1 MLIRLI
7 LYKIK
12 ESLFFWSDNKKDAF
26 DIDGGFFFM
35 NSKENRL
42 RYILGLD
49 GLRAVAVLAVIAYH
63 LHIEP
68 ASGGFLGV
76 DLFFVISGYLIT
88 TILLHKQDLGY
99 QELLPFWMGRIRR
112 LLPAAYVMIFLIVSW
127 CAIAGSNALMSIR
140 GDALSSFFYVSNW
153 WYIFHQLSYFDSFNA
168 VSPLKNLWSL
178 AIEEQFY
185 LIWPVLLIA
194 GLKWV
199 KNRSHL
205 PMITFGLA
213 LVSALWMAI
222 LYSPDTDPSR
232 IYYGTDTRAFALLI
246 GCSLA
251 FVWPMHRLSSR
262 KLLPIGRRMLQI
274 AGFGSMVIFLL
285 CVYAVDEFDGFLYQ
299 GGMLLFCLNAAILIA
314 CVCHPA
320 SLIGKWL
327 SFQPLVWLGKRSYG
341 IYLWHY
347 PIIVLTTP
355 VIEIG
360 QPSIGRVTLQLIA
373 ILLISEASYRLIEQP
388 IRKLGFR
395 HYFAS
400 WSIWKTGIKQWSM
413 SNKVFLGIAAVLL
426 ILFTIGMSSSSH
438 TSPHAQE
445 VTQIKTAPQKAGGQ
459 TESKVKKKK
468 DKHEKK
474 AADQKQFRQILA
486 IGDSVMLDIASNLE
500 KAYES
505 ITIDARVGRQMNE
518 AIRIAPQY
526 ASFNKA
532 DAAVIIELGTNG
544 YFTEGTLTS
553 FIQHFSKAHIFLVNT
568 RVPRSWENDVNAVI
582 ERVANQ
588 HHNVSLVDWHSA
600 ATGQPSYFQPDGV
613 HLSTKGSDTLTELI
627 KASIKKKGD
636 VSSAS

>member
-1 MLIRLI
+1 
-7 LYKIK
+7 
-12 ESLFFWSDNKKDAF
+12 
-26 DIDGGFFFM
+26 M

-63 LHIEP
+63 LHIGP

-112 LLPAAYVMIFLIVSW
+112 LLPAAYVMIFLTVSW
-127 CAIAGSNALMSIR
+127 CAIAGSNALLSIR

-185 LIWPVLLIA
+185 IIWPLLLIA

-232 IYYGTDTRAFALLI
+232 VYYGTDTRAFALLI

-251 FVWPMHRLSSR
+251 FVWPMQRLSSK
-262 KLLPIGRRMLQI
+262 KLLPVGKRILHI
-274 AGFGSMVIFLL
+274 AGFGSFAIFLL

-314 CVCHPA
+314 CICHPA
-320 SLIGKWL
+320 SLLGKWL
-327 SFQPLVWLGKRSYG
+327 SYQPLVWLGKRSYG

-360 QPSIGRVTLQLIA
+360 QPSIGRVVLQVIA
-373 ILLISEASYRLIEQP
+373 ILLIAEASYRFIEQP
-388 IRKLGFR
+388 IRRLGFR
-395 HYFAS
+395 QYFAS
-400 WSIWKTGIKQWSM
+400 WSIWKKGFKQWST
-413 SNKVFLGIAAVLL
+413 SHKVFLGITAALL

-438 TSPHAQE
+438 TSPHAKE
-445 VTQIKTAPQKAGGQ
+445 VTQIKTAPKKAGDSA
-459 TESKVKKKK
+459 ESKTKKKK
-468 DKHEKK
+468 ETHEKK
-474 AADQKQFRQILA
+474 ADQKQFHQILA
-486 IGDSVMLDIASNLE
+486 IGDSVMLDIAPNLE
-500 KAYES
+500 KAYAQ
-505 ITIDARVGRQMNE
+505 ITIDAKVGRQMNE
-518 AIRIAPQY
+518 AVSIAPQY
-526 ASFNKA
+526 ASFNQSN
-532 DAAVIIELGTNG
+532 AAVIIELGTNG
-544 YFTEGTLTS
+544 YFTEGTLTA
-553 FIQHFSKAHIFLVNT
+553 FIQQFSKAHIFLVNT
-568 RVPRSWENDVNAVI
+568 KVPRSWEKDVNAVI
-582 ERVANQ
+582 QRVADQ
-588 HHNVSLVDWHSA
+588 HSNVTLIDWHSA

-613 HLSTKGSDTLTELI
+613 HLSTKGSDTLTQLI
-627 KASIKKKGD
+627 TATIKKKGD
-636 VSSAS
+636 VSSSS

>member
-1 MLIRLI
+1 
-7 LYKIK
+7 
-12 ESLFFWSDNKKDAF
+12 
-26 DIDGGFFFM
+26 M

-63 LHIEP
+63 LHIGP

-112 LLPAAYVMIFLIVSW
+112 LLPAAYVMIFLTVSW
-127 CAIAGSNALMSIR
+127 CAIAGSNALLSIR

-185 LIWPVLLIA
+185 IIWPVLLIA

-199 KNRSHL
+199 KNRSNL

-232 IYYGTDTRAFALLI
+232 VYYGTDTRAFALLI

-251 FVWPMHRLSSR
+251 FVWPMQRLSSK
-262 KLLPIGRRMLQI
+262 KLLPVGRRILHI
-274 AGFGSMVIFLL
+274 AGFGSFAVFLL

-314 CVCHPA
+314 CICHPA
-320 SLIGKWL
+320 SLLGKWL
-327 SFQPLVWLGKRSYG
+327 SYQPLVWIGKRSYG

-360 QPSIGRVTLQLIA
+360 QPSMGRVALQIIA
-373 ILLISEASYRLIEQP
+373 ILLIAEASYRFIEQP
-388 IRKLGFR
+388 IRRLGFR
-395 HYFAS
+395 QYFAS
-400 WSIWKTGIKQWSM
+400 WSIWKKGFKQWST
-413 SNKVFLGIAAVLL
+413 SHKVFLGITAALL

-438 TSPHAQE
+438 TSPHAKE
-445 VTQIKTAPQKAGGQ
+445 VTQIKTAPKKAGDS
-459 TESKVKKKK
+459 TESKTKKKK
-468 DKHEKK
+468 EKQK
-474 AADQKQFRQILA
+474 AADQKQFHQILA
-486 IGDSVMLDIASNLE
+486 IGDSVMLDIAPNLE
-500 KAYES
+500 KTYAQ
-505 ITIDARVGRQMNE
+505 ITIDAKVGRQMNE
-518 AIRIAPQY
+518 AVSIAPQY
-526 ASFNKA
+526 ASFNQS

-544 YFTEGTLTS
+544 YFTEGTLTA
-553 FIQHFSKAHIFLVNT
+553 FIQQFSKAHIFLVNT
-568 RVPRSWENDVNAVI
+568 RVPRSWESDVNAVI
-582 ERVANQ
+582 QRVADQ
-588 HHNVSLVDWHSA
+588 HSNVTLVDWHSA

-613 HLSTKGSDTLTELI
+613 HLSTKGSDTLTQLI
-627 KASIKKKGD
+627 TASIKKKGD
-636 VSSAS
+636 VSSS

>member
-1 MLIRLI
+1 
-7 LYKIK
+7 
-12 ESLFFWSDNKKDAF
+12 
-26 DIDGGFFFM
+26 M

-49 GLRAVAVLAVIAYH
+49 GLRAVAVMAVIAYH
-63 LHIEP
+63 LHIGS

-88 TILLHKQDLGY
+88 TILLHQQALGY
-99 QELLPFWMGRIRR
+99 QELLTFWMGRIRR
-112 LLPAAYVMIFLIVSW
+112 LLPAAYVMIFLTVSW
-127 CAIAGSNALMSIR
+127 CAIAGSNALLSIR

-185 LIWPVLLIA
+185 MIWPVLLIA
-194 GLKWV
+194 GLKWI

-205 PMITFGLA
+205 FMITFVLA

-222 LYSPDTDPSR
+222 LYSPDTDQSR
-232 IYYGTDTRAFALLI
+232 VYYGTDTRAFALLI

-251 FVWPMHRLSSR
+251 FVWPMQRLSSR
-262 KLLPIGRRMLQI
+262 KLLPVGRRMLHI
-274 AGFGSMVIFLL
+274 TGFGSLAIFLL
-285 CVYAVDEFDGFLYQ
+285 CVYAVDEFDSFLYQ

-320 SLIGKWL
+320 SLVGKWL
-327 SFQPLVWLGKRSYG
+327 SFKPLVLLGKRSYG

-360 QPSIGRVTLQLIA
+360 QPSMWRVTLQLIA
-373 ILLISEASYRLIEQP
+373 ILLIAEASYRLIEQP
-388 IRKLGFR
+388 IRQLGFR
-395 HYFAS
+395 QYFTS
-400 WSIWKTGIKQWSM
+400 WSIWKKGIKQWSV
-413 SNKVFLGIAAVLL
+413 SNKVFLGIGAALL

-438 TSPHAQE
+438 TSPHAKE
-445 VTQIKTAPQKAGGQ
+445 VTHIKTAPKKAVDPP
-459 TESKVKKKK
+459 ESKAKKKN

-474 AADQKQFRQILA
+474 AADHKQFHQVLA
-486 IGDSVMLDIASNLE
+486 IGDSVMLDIAPNLE
-500 KAYES
+500 KVYEQ
-505 ITIDARVGRQMNE
+505 ITIDAKVGRQMKE
-518 AIRIAPQY
+518 AISIAPQY
-526 ASFNKA
+526 ASFNQT

-568 RVPRSWENDVNAVI
+568 KIPRAWENDVNAVI
-582 ERVANQ
+582 RRVSNQ
-588 HHNVSLVDWHSA
+588 HRNVTLVDWHSA
-600 ATGQPSYFQPDGV
+600 ATGQSSYFQPDGV
-613 HLSTKGSDTLTELI
+613 HLSTKGSDTLTKLI
-627 KASIKKKGD
+627 TASVKKKGD
-636 VSSAS
+636 VSSP

>member
-1 MLIRLI
+1 
-7 LYKIK
+7 
-12 ESLFFWSDNKKDAF
+12 
-26 DIDGGFFFM
+26 M

-63 LHIEP
+63 LHIGP

-88 TILLHKQDLGY
+88 TILLHKQDLSY

-112 LLPAAYVMIFLIVSW
+112 LLPAAYVMIFLTVSW
-127 CAIAGSNALMSIR
+127 CAIAGSNALLSIR

-185 LIWPVLLIA
+185 IIWPVLLIA

-232 IYYGTDTRAFALLI
+232 VYYGTDTRAFALLI

-251 FVWPMHRLSSR
+251 FVWPMQRLSSK
-262 KLLPIGRRMLQI
+262 KLLPVGKRILHI
-274 AGFGSMVIFLL
+274 AGFGSFAIFLL

-314 CVCHPA
+314 CICHPA
-320 SLIGKWL
+320 SLLGKWL
-327 SFQPLVWLGKRSYG
+327 SYQPLVWLGKRSYG

-360 QPSIGRVTLQLIA
+360 QPSIGRVVLQVIA
-373 ILLISEASYRLIEQP
+373 ILLIAEASYRFIEQP
-388 IRKLGFR
+388 IRRLGFR
-395 HYFAS
+395 QYFAS
-400 WSIWKTGIKQWSM
+400 WSIWKKGFKQWST
-413 SNKVFLGIAAVLL
+413 SHKVFLGITTALL
-426 ILFTIGMSSSSH
+426 ILFTIGMSSSTH
-438 TSPHAQE
+438 TSQHAKE
-445 VTQIKTAPQKAGGQ
+445 VTQIKTAPKKAGDSA
-459 TESKVKKKK
+459 ESKTKKKK
-468 DKHEKK
+468 ETHEKK
-474 AADQKQFRQILA
+474 ADQKQFHQILA
-486 IGDSVMLDIASNLE
+486 IGDSVMLDIAPNLE
-500 KAYES
+500 KAYAQ
-505 ITIDARVGRQMNE
+505 ITIDAKVGRQMNE
-518 AIRIAPQY
+518 AVSIAPQY
-526 ASFNKA
+526 ASFNQSN
-532 DAAVIIELGTNG
+532 AAVIIELGTNG
-544 YFTEGTLTS
+544 YFTEGTLTA
-553 FIQHFSKAHIFLVNT
+553 FIQQFSKAHIFLVNT
-568 RVPRSWENDVNAVI
+568 KVPRSWEKDVNAVI
-582 ERVANQ
+582 QRVADQ
-588 HHNVSLVDWHSA
+588 HSNVTLIDWHSA

-613 HLSTKGSDTLTELI
+613 HLSTKGSDTLTQLI
-627 KASIKKKGD
+627 TASIKKKGY
-636 VSSAS
+636 VSSPS

>member
-1 MLIRLI
+1 
-7 LYKIK
+7 
-12 ESLFFWSDNKKDAF
+12 
-26 DIDGGFFFM
+26 M

-63 LHIEP
+63 LHIGP

-112 LLPAAYVMIFLIVSW
+112 LLPAAYVMIFLTVSW
-127 CAIAGSNALMSIR
+127 CAIAGSNALLSIR

-185 LIWPVLLIA
+185 IIWPVLLIA

-232 IYYGTDTRAFALLI
+232 VYYGTDTRAFALLI

-251 FVWPMHRLSSR
+251 FVWPMQRLSSK
-262 KLLPIGRRMLQI
+262 KLLPVGRRILHI
-274 AGFGSMVIFLL
+274 AGFGSFAVFLL

-314 CVCHPA
+314 CICHPA
-320 SLIGKWL
+320 SLLGKWL
-327 SFQPLVWLGKRSYG
+327 SYQPLVWIGKRSYG

-360 QPSIGRVTLQLIA
+360 QPSMGRVALQIIA
-373 ILLISEASYRLIEQP
+373 ILLIAEASYRFIEQP
-388 IRKLGFR
+388 IRRLGFTQ
-395 HYFAS
+395 YFAS
-400 WSIWKTGIKQWSM
+400 WSIWKKGFKQWST
-413 SNKVFLGIAAVLL
+413 SHKVFLGITAALL

-438 TSPHAQE
+438 TSPHAKE
-445 VTQIKTAPQKAGGQ
+445 VTQIKTAP
-459 TESKVKKKK
+459 
-468 DKHEKK
+468 
-474 AADQKQFRQILA
+474 
-486 IGDSVMLDIASNLE
+486 
-500 KAYES
+500 
-505 ITIDARVGRQMNE
+505 
-518 AIRIAPQY
+518 
-526 ASFNKA
+526 
-532 DAAVIIELGTNG
+532 
-544 YFTEGTLTS
+544 
-553 FIQHFSKAHIFLVNT
+553 
-568 RVPRSWENDVNAVI
+568 
-582 ERVANQ
+582 
-588 HHNVSLVDWHSA
+588 
-600 ATGQPSYFQPDGV
+600 
-613 HLSTKGSDTLTELI
+613 
-627 KASIKKKGD
+627 
-636 VSSAS
+636 

>member
-1 MLIRLI
+1 
-7 LYKIK
+7 
-12 ESLFFWSDNKKDAF
+12 
-26 DIDGGFFFM
+26 M

-49 GLRAVAVLAVIAYH
+49 GLRAIAVLAVIAYH
-63 LHIEP
+63 LHIGP

-112 LLPAAYVMIFLIVSW
+112 LLPAAYVMIFLTVSW
-127 CAIAGSNALMSIR
+127 CAIAGSNALLSIR

-168 VSPLKNLWSL
+168 ISPLKNLWSL

-185 LIWPVLLIA
+185 IIWPVLLIA

-232 IYYGTDTRAFALLI
+232 VYYGTDTRAFALLI
-246 GCSLA
+246 GCTLA
-251 FVWPMHRLSSR
+251 FVWPMQRLSSK
-262 KLLPIGRRMLQI
+262 KLLPVGRRILHI
-274 AGFGSMVIFLL
+274 AGFGSFAVFLL

-299 GGMLLFCLNAAILIA
+299 GGILLFCFNAAILIA
-314 CVCHPA
+314 CISHPA
-320 SLIGKWL
+320 SLLGKWL
-327 SFQPLVWLGKRSYG
+327 SYQPLVWLGKRSYG

-360 QPSIGRVTLQLIA
+360 QPSMGRVALQLIA
-373 ILLISEASYRLIEQP
+373 ILLIAEASYRFIEQP

-395 HYFAS
+395 QYFAS
-400 WSIWKTGIKQWSM
+400 WSIWKKGFKQWST
-413 SNKVFLGIAAVLL
+413 SHKVFLGIAVALL

-438 TSPHAQE
+438 KSPHAKE
-445 VTQIKTAPQKAGGQ
+445 VTQIKTAPKKAGDSS
-459 TESKVKKKK
+459 ESNAKKKK
-468 DKHEKK
+468 EKHEKK
-474 AADQKQFRQILA
+474 AADQKQFQQVLA
-486 IGDSVMLDIASNLE
+486 VGDSVMLDIAPNLE
-500 KAYES
+500 KAYAQ
-505 ITIDARVGRQMNE
+505 ITIDAKVGRQMNE
-518 AIRIAPQY
+518 AVSIAPQY
-526 ASFNKA
+526 ASFNQSN
-532 DAAVIIELGTNG
+532 AAVIIELGTNG
-544 YFTEGTLTS
+544 YFTEGTLTA
-553 FIQHFSKAHIFLVNT
+553 FIQKFSKAHIFLVNT

-582 ERVANQ
+582 QRVADQ
-588 HHNVSLVDWHSA
+588 HANVTLVDWHSA

-613 HLSTKGSDTLTELI
+613 HLSTKGSDTLTQLI
-627 KASIKKKGD
+627 SASIKKKGN
-636 VSSAS
+636 VSSSS

>member
-1 MLIRLI
+1 
-7 LYKIK
+7 
-12 ESLFFWSDNKKDAF
+12 
-26 DIDGGFFFM
+26 M

-63 LHIEP
+63 LHIGP

-88 TILLHKQDLGY
+88 TILLHKQDLSY

-112 LLPAAYVMIFLIVSW
+112 LLPAAYVMIFLTVSW
-127 CAIAGSNALMSIR
+127 CAIAGSNALLSIR

-185 LIWPVLLIA
+185 IIWPVLLIA

-232 IYYGTDTRAFALLI
+232 VYYGTDTRAFALLI

-251 FVWPMHRLSSR
+251 FVWPMQRLSSK
-262 KLLPIGRRMLQI
+262 KLLPVGKRILHI
-274 AGFGSMVIFLL
+274 AGFGSFAIFLL

-314 CVCHPA
+314 CICHPA
-320 SLIGKWL
+320 SLLGKWL
-327 SFQPLVWLGKRSYG
+327 SYQPLVWLGKRSYG

-360 QPSIGRVTLQLIA
+360 QPSIGRVVLQVIA
-373 ILLISEASYRLIEQP
+373 ILLIAEASYRFIEQP
-388 IRKLGFR
+388 IRRLGFR
-395 HYFAS
+395 QYFAS
-400 WSIWKTGIKQWSM
+400 WSIWKKGFKQWST
-413 SNKVFLGIAAVLL
+413 SHKVFLGITAALL
-426 ILFTIGMSSSSH
+426 ILFTIGMSSSTH
-438 TSPHAQE
+438 TSPHAKE
-445 VTQIKTAPQKAGGQ
+445 VTQIKTAPKKAGDSA
-459 TESKVKKKK
+459 ESKTKKKK
-468 DKHEKK
+468 ETHEKK
-474 AADQKQFRQILA
+474 ADQKQFHQILA
-486 IGDSVMLDIASNLE
+486 IGDSVMLDIAPNLE
-500 KAYES
+500 KAYAQ
-505 ITIDARVGRQMNE
+505 ITIDAKVGRQMNE
-518 AIRIAPQY
+518 AVSIAPQY
-526 ASFNKA
+526 ASFNQSN
-532 DAAVIIELGTNG
+532 AAVIIELGTNG
-544 YFTEGTLTS
+544 YFTEGTLTE
-553 FIQHFSKAHIFLVNT
+553 FIQQFSNAHIFLVNT
-568 RVPRSWENDVNAVI
+568 KVPRSWEKDVNAVI
-582 ERVANQ
+582 QRVADQ
-588 HHNVSLVDWHSA
+588 HSNVTLIDWHSA

-613 HLSTKGSDTLTELI
+613 HLSTKGSDTLTQLI
-627 KASIKKKGD
+627 TASIKKKGD
-636 VSSAS
+636 VSSPS

>member
-1 MLIRLI
+1 
-7 LYKIK
+7 
-12 ESLFFWSDNKKDAF
+12 
-26 DIDGGFFFM
+26 M
-35 NSKENRL
+35 NSKENRF

-63 LHIEP
+63 LHIGP

-99 QELLPFWMGRIRR
+99 QELFPFWMGRIRR
-112 LLPAAYVMIFLIVSW
+112 LLPAAYIMIFITVSW
-127 CAIAGSNALMSIR
+127 CAIAGSNALLSIR

-168 VSPLKNLWSL
+168 LSPLKNLWSL

-185 LIWPVLLIA
+185 IVWPVLLIA
-194 GLKWV
+194 GLKWI

-232 IYYGTDTRAFALLI
+232 VYYGTDTRAFALLI

-251 FVWPMHRLSSR
+251 FVWPMQRLSSK
-262 KLLPIGRRMLQI
+262 KLLPVGRRILHI
-274 AGFGSMVIFLL
+274 AGFGSFAIFLL
-285 CVYAVDEFDGFLYQ
+285 CVYAVDDFDAFLYQ

-360 QPSIGRVTLQLIA
+360 QPSIARVTMQFIA
-373 ILLISEASYRLIEQP
+373 ILLVAEASYRFIEQP
-388 IRKLGFR
+388 IRQHGFR
-395 HYFAS
+395 QYFAS
-400 WSIWKTGIKQWSM
+400 WSIWKKGIKQWST
-413 SNKVFLGIAAVLL
+413 SNKVFLGITAALL
-426 ILFTIGMSSSSH
+426 ILFIIGMSNSSTS
-438 TSPHAQE
+438 SPHVKE
-445 VTQIKTAPQKAGGQ
+445 VTQIKTAPKKTAEPS
-459 TESKVKKKK
+459 ESKAKKKK
-468 DKHEKK
+468 EKHEKK
-474 AADQKQFRQILA
+474 AADQKQFHQILA
-486 IGDSVMLDIASNLE
+486 IGDSVMLDIAPNLE
-500 KAYES
+500 KAYKQ
-505 ITIDARVGRQMNE
+505 ITIDGKVGRQMNE
-518 AIRIAPQY
+518 AISIAPQY
-526 ASFNKA
+526 KSFNQS

-544 YFTEGTLTS
+544 YFTEDTLKA
-553 FIQHFSKAHIFLVNT
+553 FIQNFSKAHIFLVNT

-582 ERVANQ
+582 QRVADQ
-588 HHNVSLVDWHSA
+588 DQNVTLVDWHSA

-613 HLSTKGSDTLTELI
+613 HLSKKGSDTLTQLI
-627 KASIKKKGD
+627 TGSIKKKGD
-636 VSSAS
+636 VSTSS

>member
-1 MLIRLI
+1 M
-7 LYKIK
+7 
-12 ESLFFWSDNKKDAF
+12 S
-26 DIDGGFFFM
+26 
-35 NSKENRL
+35 SKENRL

-63 LHIEP
+63 LHIGP

-112 LLPAAYVMIFLIVSW
+112 LLPAAYVMIFLTVSW
-127 CAIAGSNALMSIR
+127 CAIAGSNALLSIR

-185 LIWPVLLIA
+185 IIWPVLLIA

-232 IYYGTDTRAFALLI
+232 VYYGTDTRAFALLI

-251 FVWPMHRLSSR
+251 FVWPMQRLSSK
-262 KLLPIGRRMLQI
+262 KLLPVGRRILHI
-274 AGFGSMVIFLL
+274 AGFGSFAVFLL

-314 CVCHPA
+314 CICHPA
-320 SLIGKWL
+320 SLLGKWL
-327 SFQPLVWLGKRSYG
+327 SYQPLVWIGKRSYG

-360 QPSIGRVTLQLIA
+360 QPSMGRVALQIIA
-373 ILLISEASYRLIEQP
+373 ILLIAEASYRFIEQP
-388 IRKLGFR
+388 IRRLGFTQ
-395 HYFAS
+395 YFAS
-400 WSIWKTGIKQWSM
+400 WSIWKKGFKQWST
-413 SNKVFLGIAAVLL
+413 SHKVFLGITAALL

-438 TSPHAQE
+438 TSPHAKE
-445 VTQIKTAPQKAGGQ
+445 VTQIKTAPKKAGDS
-459 TESKVKKKK
+459 TESKTKKRRKNMRR
-468 DKHEKK
+468 
-474 AADQKQFRQILA
+474 KQQIR
-486 IGDSVMLDIASNLE
+486 S
-500 KAYES
+500 
-505 ITIDARVGRQMNE
+505 
-518 AIRIAPQY
+518 
-526 ASFNKA
+526 SFTKFLLL
-532 DAAVIIELGTNG
+532 VI
-544 YFTEGTLTS
+544 
-553 FIQHFSKAHIFLVNT
+553 
-568 RVPRSWENDVNAVI
+568 
-582 ERVANQ
+582 
-588 HHNVSLVDWHSA
+588 
-600 ATGQPSYFQPDGV
+600 PSCW
-613 HLSTKGSDTLTELI
+613 T
-627 KASIKKKGD
+627 
-636 VSSAS
+636 

>member
-1 MLIRLI
+1 
-7 LYKIK
+7 
-12 ESLFFWSDNKKDAF
+12 
-26 DIDGGFFFM
+26 M
-35 NSKENRL
+35 NSKENHL

-63 LHIEP
+63 LHIGP

-88 TILLHKQDLGY
+88 TILLQKQDLSF
-99 QELLPFWMGRIRR
+99 QELLPFWMGRMRR
-112 LLPAAYVMIFLIVSW
+112 LLPAAYVMIFLTVSW
-127 CAIAGSNALMSIR
+127 CAIAGSNALLSIR

-185 LIWPVLLIA
+185 IIWPVLLIV
-194 GLKWV
+194 GMKWI
-199 KNRSHL
+199 KTRAHL

-213 LVSALWMAI
+213 LVSALWMVI

-251 FVWPMHRLSSR
+251 FVWPMQRLSSR
-262 KLLPIGRRMLQI
+262 NLLPIGRRILHI
-274 AGFGSMVIFLL
+274 AGFGSFAIFLI
-285 CVYAVDEFDGFLYQ
+285 CVYAVDEFDRFLYQ
-299 GGMLLFCLNAAILIA
+299 GGMLLFCFNAAILLA

-327 SFQPLVWLGKRSYG
+327 SWKPLVWLGKRSYG

-360 QPSIGRVTLQLIA
+360 QPSMWRVTLQLIA
-373 ILLISEASYRLIEQP
+373 ILLIAEASYRFIEQP
-388 IRKLGFR
+388 IRRLGFR
-395 HYFAS
+395 QYFAS
-400 WSIWKTGIKQWSM
+400 WSIWKKEIKQWSV
-413 SNKVFLGIAAVLL
+413 SNKVFLGVAVALL

-438 TSPHAQE
+438 IDPQAKE
-445 VTQIKTAPQKAGGQ
+445 VTQIKTSPKKAGDHQ
-459 TESKVKKKK
+459 ESKSKKKQEK
-468 DKHEKK
+468 QEKK
-474 AADQKQFRQILA
+474 AADLKQFHQVLA
-486 IGDSVMLDIASNLE
+486 IGDSVMLDIAPNLE
-500 KAYES
+500 KKYQQ
-505 ITIDARVGRQMNE
+505 ITIDAKVGRQMNE
-518 AIRIAPQY
+518 AIHLAPQY
-526 ASFNKA
+526 ASFNRS

-544 YFTEGTLTS
+544 FFTEGTLTS

-568 RVPRSWENDVNAVI
+568 RVPRAWEGDVNAI
-582 ERVANQ
+582 MQRVANQ
-588 HHNVSLVDWHSA
+588 HSNVMLVDWHSA
-600 ATGQPSYFQPDGV
+600 ATGQPAYFQPDGV
-613 HLSTKGSDTLTELI
+613 HLSPKGSSTLTQLI
-627 KASIKKKGD
+627 TSSIKKKGD
-636 VSSAS
+636 VSSS

>member
-1 MLIRLI
+1 
-7 LYKIK
+7 
-12 ESLFFWSDNKKDAF
+12 
-26 DIDGGFFFM
+26 M

-49 GLRAVAVLAVIAYH
+49 GLRAIAVLAVIAYH
-63 LHIEP
+63 LHIGP

-112 LLPAAYVMIFLIVSW
+112 LLPAAYVMIFLTVSW
-127 CAIAGSNALMSIR
+127 CAIAGSNALLSIR

-185 LIWPVLLIA
+185 IIWPVLLIA

-222 LYSPDTDPSR
+222 LYSPDMDPSR
-232 IYYGTDTRAFALLI
+232 VYYGTDTRAFALLI

-251 FVWPMHRLSSR
+251 FVWPMQRLSSK
-262 KLLPIGRRMLQI
+262 KLLPVGRRILHI
-274 AGFGSMVIFLL
+274 AGFGSFAVFLL

-314 CVCHPA
+314 CICHPA
-320 SLIGKWL
+320 SLLGKCL
-327 SFQPLVWLGKRSYG
+327 SYQPLVWIGKRSYG

-360 QPSIGRVTLQLIA
+360 QPSMGRVALQIIA
-373 ILLISEASYRLIEQP
+373 ILLIAEASYCFIEQP
-388 IRKLGFR
+388 IRRLGFR
-395 HYFAS
+395 QYFAS
-400 WSIWKTGIKQWSM
+400 WSIWKKGFKQWST
-413 SNKVFLGIAAVLL
+413 SHKVFLGITAALL

-438 TSPHAQE
+438 TSPHAKE
-445 VTQIKTAPQKAGGQ
+445 VTQIKTAPKKAGDS
-459 TESKVKKKK
+459 TEAKTKKKK
-468 DKHEKK
+468 EKHENKTE
-474 AADQKQFRQILA
+474 DQKKFHQILA
-486 IGDSVMLDIASNLE
+486 IGDSVMLDIAPNLE
-500 KAYES
+500 KTYAQ
-505 ITIDARVGRQMNE
+505 ITIDAKVGRQMNE
-518 AIRIAPQY
+518 AVSIAPQY
-526 ASFNKA
+526 ASFNQS
-532 DAAVIIELGTNG
+532 DSAVIIELGTNG
-544 YFTEGTLTS
+544 YFTEGTLTA
-553 FIQHFSKAHIFLVNT
+553 FIQKFSKAHIFLVNT

-582 ERVANQ
+582 QRVTDQHANLT
-588 HHNVSLVDWHSA
+588 LVDWHSA

-613 HLSTKGSDTLTELI
+613 HLSTKGSDTLTQLI
-627 KASIKKKGD
+627 TASIKKKGD
-636 VSSAS
+636 VSSS

>member
-1 MLIRLI
+1 
-7 LYKIK
+7 
-12 ESLFFWSDNKKDAF
+12 
-26 DIDGGFFFM
+26 M
-35 NSKENRL
+35 NSKENRS

-63 LHIEP
+63 LHIGP

-88 TILLHKQDLGY
+88 TILLHKQNLGY

-112 LLPAAYVMIFLIVSW
+112 LLPAAYIMIFITVSW
-127 CAIAGSNALMSIR
+127 CAIAGSNALLSIR
-140 GDALSSFFYVSNW
+140 GDAISSFFYVSNW
-153 WYIFHQLSYFDSFNA
+153 WYIFHELSYFDSFNA
-168 VSPLKNLWSL
+168 LSPLKNLWSL

-185 LIWPVLLIA
+185 IIWPVLLIA

-232 IYYGTDTRAFALLI
+232 VYYGTDTRAFALLI

-251 FVWPMHRLSSR
+251 FVWPMQRLSSK
-262 KLLPIGRRMLQI
+262 KLLPVGRRILHI
-274 AGFGSMVIFLL
+274 AGFGSFAIFLL
-285 CVYAVDEFDGFLYQ
+285 CIYAVDDFDAFLYQ

-360 QPSIGRVTLQLIA
+360 QPSIARVTLQLIA
-373 ILLISEASYRLIEQP
+373 ILLVAEASYRFIEQP
-388 IRKLGFR
+388 IRQHGFR
-395 HYFAS
+395 QYFAS
-400 WSIWKTGIKQWSM
+400 WSIWKKGIKQWST
-413 SNKVFLGIAAVLL
+413 SNKVFLGITAALL
-426 ILFTIGMSSSSH
+426 ILFIIGMSNSSTS
-438 TSPHAQE
+438 SPHVKE
-445 VTQIKTAPQKAGGQ
+445 VTQIKTAPKKTAEPS
-459 TESKVKKKK
+459 ESKAKKKK
-468 DKHEKK
+468 EKHEKK
-474 AADQKQFRQILA
+474 AADQKQFNQILA
-486 IGDSVMLDIASNLE
+486 IGDSVMLDIAPNLE
-500 KAYES
+500 KAYKQ
-505 ITIDARVGRQMNE
+505 ITIDGKVGRQMNE
-518 AIRIAPQY
+518 AISIAPQY
-526 ASFNKA
+526 KSFNQSN
-532 DAAVIIELGTNG
+532 AAVIIELGTNG
-544 YFTEGTLTS
+544 YFTEDTLKA
-553 FIQHFSKAHIFLVNT
+553 FIQNFSKAHIFLVNT

-582 ERVANQ
+582 QRVADQ
-588 HHNVSLVDWHSA
+588 DQNVTLVDWHSA
-600 ATGQPSYFQPDGV
+600 ATGQPSYFQADGV
-613 HLSTKGSDTLTELI
+613 HLSKKGSDTLTQLI
-627 KASIKKKGD
+627 TASIKKKGD
-636 VSSAS
+636 VSTSS

>member
-1 MLIRLI
+1 M
-7 LYKIK
+7 
-12 ESLFFWSDNKKDAF
+12 S
-26 DIDGGFFFM
+26 
-35 NSKENRL
+35 SKENRL

-63 LHIEP
+63 LHIGP

-112 LLPAAYVMIFLIVSW
+112 LLPAAYVMIFLTVSW
-127 CAIAGSNALMSIR
+127 CAIAGSNALLSIR

-185 LIWPVLLIA
+185 IIWPVLLIA

-232 IYYGTDTRAFALLI
+232 VYYGTDTRAFALLI

-251 FVWPMHRLSSR
+251 FVWPMQRLSSK
-262 KLLPIGRRMLQI
+262 KLLPVGRRILHI
-274 AGFGSMVIFLL
+274 AGFGSFAVFLL
-285 CVYAVDEFDGFLYQ
+285 CVYAVDEFDSFLYQ

-314 CVCHPA
+314 CICHPA
-320 SLIGKWL
+320 SLLGKWL
-327 SFQPLVWLGKRSYG
+327 SYQPLVWIGKRSYG

-360 QPSIGRVTLQLIA
+360 QPSMGRVALQIIA
-373 ILLISEASYRLIEQP
+373 ILLIAEASYRFIEQP
-388 IRKLGFR
+388 IRRLGFTQ
-395 HYFAS
+395 YFAS
-400 WSIWKTGIKQWSM
+400 WSIWKKGFKQWST
-413 SNKVFLGIAAVLL
+413 SHKVFLGITAALL

-438 TSPHAQE
+438 TSPHAKE
-445 VTQIKTAPQKAGGQ
+445 VTQIKTAPKKAGDS
-459 TESKVKKKK
+459 ESKTKKKK
-468 DKHEKK
+468 EKHEKK
-474 AADQKQFRQILA
+474 AADQKQFHQILA
-486 IGDSVMLDIASNLE
+486 IGDSVMLDIAPNLE
-500 KAYES
+500 KTYAQ
-505 ITIDARVGRQMNE
+505 ITIDAKVGRQMNE
-518 AIRIAPQY
+518 AVSIAPQY
-526 ASFNKA
+526 ASFNQS

-544 YFTEGTLTS
+544 YFTEGTLTA
-553 FIQHFSKAHIFLVNT
+553 FIQQFSKAHIFLVNT
-568 RVPRSWENDVNAVI
+568 RVPRSWESDVNAVI
-582 ERVANQ
+582 QRVADQ
-588 HHNVSLVDWHSA
+588 HANVTLVDWHSA

-613 HLSTKGSDTLTELI
+613 HLSTKGSDTLTQLI
-627 KASIKKKGD
+627 TASIKKKGD
-636 VSSAS
+636 VSSS

>member
-1 MLIRLI
+1 
-7 LYKIK
+7 
-12 ESLFFWSDNKKDAF
+12 
-26 DIDGGFFFM
+26 M

-49 GLRAVAVLAVIAYH
+49 GLRAIAVLAVIAYH
-63 LHIEP
+63 LHIGP

-112 LLPAAYVMIFLIVSW
+112 LLPAAYVMIFLTVSW
-127 CAIAGSNALMSIR
+127 CAIAGSNALLSIR

-168 VSPLKNLWSL
+168 ISPLKNLWSL

-185 LIWPVLLIA
+185 IIWPVLLIA

-232 IYYGTDTRAFALLI
+232 VYYGTDTRAFALLI
-246 GCSLA
+246 GCTLA
-251 FVWPMHRLSSR
+251 FVWPMQRLSSK
-262 KLLPIGRRMLQI
+262 KLLPVGRRILHI
-274 AGFGSMVIFLL
+274 AGFGSFAVFLL

-299 GGMLLFCLNAAILIA
+299 GGMLLFCFNAAILIA
-314 CVCHPA
+314 CISHPA
-320 SLIGKWL
+320 SLLGKWL
-327 SFQPLVWLGKRSYG
+327 SYQPLVWLGKRSYG

-360 QPSIGRVTLQLIA
+360 QPSMGRVALQLIA
-373 ILLISEASYRLIEQP
+373 ILLIAEASYRFIEQP

-395 HYFAS
+395 QYFAS
-400 WSIWKTGIKQWSM
+400 WSIWKKGFKQWST
-413 SNKVFLGIAAVLL
+413 SHKVFLGIAVALL

-438 TSPHAQE
+438 KSPHAKE
-445 VTQIKTAPQKAGGQ
+445 VTQIKTAPKKAGDSS
-459 TESKVKKKK
+459 ESNAKKKK
-468 DKHEKK
+468 EKHEKK
-474 AADQKQFRQILA
+474 AADQKQFQQVLA
-486 IGDSVMLDIASNLE
+486 VGDSVMLDIAPNLE
-500 KAYES
+500 KAYAQ
-505 ITIDARVGRQMNE
+505 ITIDAKVGRQMNE
-518 AIRIAPQY
+518 AVSIAPQY
-526 ASFNKA
+526 ASFNQSN
-532 DAAVIIELGTNG
+532 AAVIIELGTNG
-544 YFTEGTLTS
+544 YFTEGTLTA
-553 FIQHFSKAHIFLVNT
+553 FIQKFSKAHIFLVNT

-582 ERVANQ
+582 QRVADQ
-588 HHNVSLVDWHSA
+588 HANVTLVDWHSA

-613 HLSTKGSDTLTELI
+613 HLSTKGSDTLTQLI
-627 KASIKKKGD
+627 TASIKKKGN
-636 VSSAS
+636 VSSSS

>member
-1 MLIRLI
+1 
-7 LYKIK
+7 
-12 ESLFFWSDNKKDAF
+12 
-26 DIDGGFFFM
+26 M

-63 LHIEP
+63 LHIGP

-112 LLPAAYVMIFLIVSW
+112 LLPAAYVMIFLTVSW
-127 CAIAGSNALMSIR
+127 CAVAGSNALLSIR
-140 GDALSSFFYVSNW
+140 GDALSSFFYISNW

-185 LIWPVLLIA
+185 IIWPVLLIA
-194 GLKWV
+194 GLNWV
-199 KNRSHL
+199 KNRAHL

-232 IYYGTDTRAFALLI
+232 VYYGTDTRAFALLI

-251 FVWPMHRLSSR
+251 FVWPMQRLSSK
-262 KLLPIGRRMLQI
+262 KLLPVGRRILHI
-274 AGFGSMVIFLL
+274 AGFGSFAVFLL

-299 GGMLLFCLNAAILIA
+299 GGMLLFCFNAAILIA
-314 CVCHPA
+314 CICHPA
-320 SLIGKWL
+320 SLLGKWL
-327 SFQPLVWLGKRSYG
+327 SYQPLVWLGKRSYG

-360 QPSIGRVTLQLIA
+360 QPSMGRVALQIIA
-373 ILLISEASYRLIEQP
+373 ILLIAEASYRFIEQP

-395 HYFAS
+395 QYFAS
-400 WSIWKTGIKQWSM
+400 WSIWKKGFKQWST
-413 SNKVFLGIAAVLL
+413 SHKVFLGIAAALL

-438 TSPHAQE
+438 TSPHAKE
-445 VTQIKTAPQKAGGQ
+445 VTQIKTAPKKAGDSA
-459 TESKVKKKK
+459 ESKTKKKK
-468 DKHEKK
+468 EKHEKK
-474 AADQKQFRQILA
+474 AVDQKQFHQILA
-486 IGDSVMLDIASNLE
+486 IGDSVMLDIAPNLE
-500 KAYES
+500 KAYTQ
-505 ITIDARVGRQMNE
+505 ITIDAKVGRQMNE
-518 AIRIAPQY
+518 AVSIAPQY
-526 ASFNKA
+526 ASFNQS

-544 YFTEGTLTS
+544 YFTEGTLTA
-553 FIQHFSKAHIFLVNT
+553 FIQKFTKAHIFLVNT

-582 ERVANQ
+582 QRVADQ
-588 HHNVSLVDWHSA
+588 HANVTLVNWHSA
-600 ATGQPSYFQPDGV
+600 ATRQPSYFQPDGV
-613 HLSTKGSDTLTELI
+613 HLSTKGADTLTQLI
-627 KASIKKKGD
+627 TASIKKKGD
-636 VSSAS
+636 VSSSS

>member
-1 MLIRLI
+1 
-7 LYKIK
+7 
-12 ESLFFWSDNKKDAF
+12 
-26 DIDGGFFFM
+26 M

-63 LHIEP
+63 LHIGP

-99 QELLPFWMGRIRR
+99 QELLPFWTGRIRR
-112 LLPAAYVMIFLIVSW
+112 LLPAAYVMIFLTVSW
-127 CAIAGSNALMSIR
+127 CAIAGSNALLSIR

-185 LIWPVLLIA
+185 IIWPVLLIA

-232 IYYGTDTRAFALLI
+232 VYYGTDTRAFALLI

-251 FVWPMHRLSSR
+251 FVWPMQRLSSK
-262 KLLPIGRRMLQI
+262 KLLPVGKRILHI
-274 AGFGSMVIFLL
+274 AGFGSFAIFLL

-314 CVCHPA
+314 CICHPA
-320 SLIGKWL
+320 SLLGKWL
-327 SFQPLVWLGKRSYG
+327 SYQPLVWLGKRSYG

-360 QPSIGRVTLQLIA
+360 QPSIGRVVLQVIA
-373 ILLISEASYRLIEQP
+373 ILLIAEASYRFIEQP
-388 IRKLGFR
+388 IRRLGFR
-395 HYFAS
+395 QYFAS
-400 WSIWKTGIKQWSM
+400 WSIWKKGFKQWST
-413 SNKVFLGIAAVLL
+413 SHKVFLGITAALL

-438 TSPHAQE
+438 TSPHAKE
-445 VTQIKTAPQKAGGQ
+445 VTQIKTAPKKAGDSA
-459 TESKVKKKK
+459 ESKTKKKK
-468 DKHEKK
+468 ETHEKK
-474 AADQKQFRQILA
+474 ADQKQFHQILA
-486 IGDSVMLDIASNLE
+486 IGDSVMLDIAPNLE
-500 KAYES
+500 KAYAQ
-505 ITIDARVGRQMNE
+505 ITIDAKVGRQMNE
-518 AIRIAPQY
+518 AVSIAPQY
-526 ASFNKA
+526 ASFNQSN
-532 DAAVIIELGTNG
+532 AAVIIELGTNG
-544 YFTEGTLTS
+544 YFTEGTLTA
-553 FIQHFSKAHIFLVNT
+553 FIQQFSKAHIFLVNT
-568 RVPRSWENDVNAVI
+568 KVPRSWEKDVNAVI
-582 ERVANQ
+582 QRVADQ
-588 HHNVSLVDWHSA
+588 HSNVTLIDWHSA

-613 HLSTKGSDTLTELI
+613 HLSTKGSDTLTQLI
-627 KASIKKKGD
+627 TASIKKKGY
-636 VSSAS
+636 VSSPS

>member
-1 MLIRLI
+1 
-7 LYKIK
+7 
-12 ESLFFWSDNKKDAF
+12 
-26 DIDGGFFFM
+26 M

-49 GLRAVAVLAVIAYH
+49 GLRAVAVMAVIAYH
-63 LHIEP
+63 LHIGP

-112 LLPAAYVMIFLIVSW
+112 LLPAAYVMIFLTVSW
-127 CAIAGSNALMSIR
+127 CAVAGSNALLSIR
-140 GDALSSFFYVSNW
+140 GDAISSFFYVSNW

-185 LIWPVLLIA
+185 IIWPVLLIA

-199 KNRSHL
+199 KNKTHL

-222 LYSPDTDPSR
+222 LYSPETDPSR
-232 IYYGTDTRAFALLI
+232 VYYGTDTRAFALLI

-251 FVWPMHRLSSR
+251 FVWPMQRLSSK
-262 KLLPIGRRMLQI
+262 KLLPAGRRILHI
-274 AGFGSMVIFLL
+274 AGFGSFAVFLL

-373 ILLISEASYRLIEQP
+373 ILLIAEASYLFIEQP

-395 HYFAS
+395 QYFSS

-413 SNKVFLGIAAVLL
+413 SNKVFLGISAVLL

-438 TSPHAQE
+438 TSPKAQE
-445 VTQIKTAPQKAGGQ
+445 VTQIKTAPKKAGDSS
-459 TESKVKKKK
+459 EAKAKKKK
-468 DKHEKK
+468 DKHEKEKK
-474 AADQKQFRQILA
+474 AGDPKKFHQVLA
-486 IGDSVMLDIASNLE
+486 IGDSVMLDIAPQLE
-500 KAYES
+500 KVYKQ

-518 AIRIAPQY
+518 AISIAPQY
-526 ASFNKA
+526 ASFNKT

-553 FIQHFSKAHIFLVNT
+553 LIQHFSNAHIFLVNT
-568 RVPRSWENDVNAVI
+568 RVPRSWESDVNAVI
-582 ERVANQ
+582 QRVANQ
-588 HHNVSLVDWHSA
+588 YDHVTLVDWHSA
-600 ATGQPSYFQPDGV
+600 ATEQPSYFQPDGV
-613 HLSTKGSDTLTELI
+613 HLSTKGSDTLTQLI
-627 KASIKKKGD
+627 TMSIKKKGD
-636 VSSAS
+636 VSSPS

>member
-1 MLIRLI
+1 
-7 LYKIK
+7 
-12 ESLFFWSDNKKDAF
+12 
-26 DIDGGFFFM
+26 M

-63 LHIEP
+63 LHIGP

-88 TILLHKQDLGY
+88 TILLHKQNLGY
-99 QELLPFWMGRIRR
+99 QELLPFWIGRIRR
-112 LLPAAYVMIFLIVSW
+112 LLPAAYVMIFLTVSW
-127 CAIAGSNALMSIR
+127 CAIAGSNALLSIR

-185 LIWPVLLIA
+185 IIWPVLLIA

-199 KNRSHL
+199 KNKSHL

-222 LYSPDTDPSR
+222 LYSPDMDPSR
-232 IYYGTDTRAFALLI
+232 VYYGTDTRAFALLI

-251 FVWPMHRLSSR
+251 FVWPMQRLSSK
-262 KLLPIGRRMLQI
+262 KLLPVGRRILHI
-274 AGFGSMVIFLL
+274 AGFGSFAIFLL

-320 SLIGKWL
+320 SLLGKWL
-327 SFQPLVWLGKRSYG
+327 SYQPLIWLGKRSYG

-360 QPSIGRVTLQLIA
+360 QPSMGRVALQVIA
-373 ILLISEASYRLIEQP
+373 ILLIAEASYRFIEQP
-388 IRKLGFR
+388 IRRLGFR
-395 HYFAS
+395 QYFAS
-400 WSIWKTGIKQWSM
+400 WSIWKKGFKQWST
-413 SNKVFLGIAAVLL
+413 SHKVFLGITATLL

-438 TSPHAQE
+438 TSPHAKE
-445 VTQIKTAPQKAGGQ
+445 VTQIKTASKKAGDS
-459 TESKVKKKK
+459 TESKTKKKK
-468 DKHEKK
+468 ETHEKK
-474 AADQKQFRQILA
+474 APDQKQFHQILA
-486 IGDSVMLDIASNLE
+486 IGDSVMLDIAPNLE
-500 KAYES
+500 KTYAQ
-505 ITIDARVGRQMNE
+505 ITIDAKVGRQMNE
-518 AIRIAPQY
+518 AISIAPQY
-526 ASFNKA
+526 ASFNQS

-544 YFTEGTLTS
+544 YFTEDTLTA
-553 FIQHFSKAHIFLVNT
+553 FIQQFSKAHIFLVNT

-582 ERVANQ
+582 QGVADQ
-588 HHNVSLVDWHSA
+588 HANVTLVDWHSA

-613 HLSTKGSDTLTELI
+613 HLSTKGSDTLTQLI
-627 KASIKKKGD
+627 TASIKKKGD
-636 VSSAS
+636 VSSSS